1 MAFRVLL
8 IENEVNIKLNLDN
21 LVITKEEKDIWVP
34 IRDLSMIVLDN
45 LKTNLTSRMLC
56 ALAKNNVGIIICDQE
71 HLPIGFY
78 SSFDNHSRISKTIK
92 YQTEKDENFYALLWE
107 KIVKEKIKNQIRV
120 LKLLDKS
127 EDIQNKMN
135 EFIKQM
141 QHNDENNREAHSAKI
156 YFNELMECSFSRRN
170 DDILLNSGLNY
181 GYTIIRS
188 FLARVCVGYGLN
200 TQLGIHHKNEYNRF
214 NFVDDIIEP
223 IRPFIDYFAYNL
235 LKEEKYFTPN
245 HRRELI
251 NFLNHKV
258 LYNNKKMYICN
269 MLEEYVY
276 NIAGY
281 FEGRKEEIIFPNVE
295 DYIGKENEV

>member
-1 MAFRVLL
+1 MAFRMLL

-21 LVITKEEKDIWVP
+21 LVITKEGKDIWVP
-34 IRDLSMIVLDN
+34 IKDLSMIVLDN
-45 LKTNLTSRMLC
+45 LKINITARMLC

-92 YQTEKDENFYALLWE
+92 YQTEKDDKFYAVLWE
-107 KIVKEKIKNQIRV
+107 KIVREKISNQIEV
-120 LKLLDKS
+120 LKILNKS
-127 EDIQNKMN
+127 EDVQNKMK
-135 EFIKQM
+135 EFINQI
-141 QHNDENNREAHSAKI
+141 QYNDESNREAHSAKV
-156 YFNELMECSFSRRN
+156 YFNELMNCSFSRRN
-170 DDILLNSGLNY
+170 EDILLNSGLNY

-223 IRPFIDYFAYNL
+223 IRPFIDIFAYNL
-235 LKEEKYFTPN
+235 LKEEKYFTPV

-251 NFLNHKV
+251 NFLNHQIMYK
-258 LYNNKKMYICN
+258 NKKMYICN

-276 NIAGY
+276 DIAGY
-281 FEGRKEEIIFPNVE
+281 IEGRKEEIIFPKLK
-295 DYIGKENEV
+295 DYIGKEDEV